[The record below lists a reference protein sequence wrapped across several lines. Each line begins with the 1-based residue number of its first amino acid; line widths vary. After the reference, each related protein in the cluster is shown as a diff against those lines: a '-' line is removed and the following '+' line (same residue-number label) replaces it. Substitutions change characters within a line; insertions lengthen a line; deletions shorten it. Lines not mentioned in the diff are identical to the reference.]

1 VSTDCGCVDIEKY
14 PITLQ
19 SASLVAYVLVFLGGV
34 LTSIGPCNAA
44 MIPLIIGY
52 VGGSTN
58 LSRSHS
64 FTISLTFSLGL
75 AVTFTMLGVI
85 ASLIGGLIG
94 GGTRL
99 WYYLVAFVCF
109 LIGLQMVGAINIR
122 SPMWFGGLRERIALK
137 GLPGAFSLGLVSGLV
152 ASQCATPVLAA
163 ILTYVVAQG
172 EALFYGASLLFIY
185 ALGRGVPIILA
196 GTFAGALKQIQSLG
210 SWSQTLEKVSGIL
223 ILGVGLYFLW
233 IA

>member
-1 VSTDCGCVDIEKY
+1 MTIDPGA
-14 PITLQ
+14 LQ
-19 SASLVAYVLVFLGGV
+19 TTSFIAYVLVFLGGV

-58 LSRSHS
+58 LSRRHS

-75 AVTFTMLGVI
+75 AVTFMLLGVF

-109 LIGLQMVGAINIR
+109 LIGLQMIGVINLR
-122 SPMWFGGLRERIALK
+122 SPMWFGGLRERVGLK

-163 ILTYVVAQG
+163 ILTYVIAQG
-172 EALFYGASLLFIY
+172 EALFYGASLLFVY
-185 ALGRGVPIILA
+185 ALGRGVPIVLA
-196 GTFAGALKQIQSLG
+196 GTFAGAFKQIQSMG
-210 SWSQTLEKVSGIL
+210 QWSETLEKVSGVMIM
-223 ILGVGLYFLW
+223 GVGLYFLW